1 MALMVRHIVALL
13 VLLNALYWSWAQG
26 WLLPYGFGP
35 APQNEPF
42 RLAQQIRPEAIT
54 LLSPAEVSAMR
65 QSGAAENAQCL
76 QSGLM
81 DDTQAAP
88 VRAHLAASW
97 PANSWVLQPVNTPE
111 RWLVY
116 MGKYANLADLNKK
129 RAELAAIQVSTEPVT
144 SAALSPGLSLGAYT
158 SQSQANTALQTL
170 GHRGVRTARVV
181 QDQLAVQG
189 VRLRLPAVN
198 AALQAQ
204 LPGLKAVLT
213 SVALESCTEPGAA
226 P

>member
-1 MALMVRHIVALL
+1 MARQLVLLL
-13 VLLNALYWSWAQG
+13 VLLNALYWSWSQG

-35 APQNEPF
+35 APHNEPQ
-42 RLAQQIRPEAIT
+42 RLARQIRPEVIT
-54 LLSPAEVSAMR
+54 VLSPAEVSALR
-65 QSGAAENAQCL
+65 QSTAAENVLCL

-81 DDTQAAP
+81 EEAQAGP

-97 PANSWVLQPVNTPE
+97 PVDSWVLQTVSTPE

-116 MGKYANLADLNKK
+116 MGKYASVADLNKK
-129 RAELAAIQVSTEPVT
+129 RAELAAIQVGTEPVT
-144 SAALSPGLSLGAYT
+144 NVALSPGLSLGAYT
-158 SQSQANTALQTL
+158 SQIQANTALQTL
-170 GHRGVRTARVV
+170 SLRGVRTARVV

-198 AALQAQ
+198 AALQAR
-204 LPGLKAVLT
+204 LPALKAVLPSGT
-213 SVALESCTEPGAA
+213 LDTCAEPDKG